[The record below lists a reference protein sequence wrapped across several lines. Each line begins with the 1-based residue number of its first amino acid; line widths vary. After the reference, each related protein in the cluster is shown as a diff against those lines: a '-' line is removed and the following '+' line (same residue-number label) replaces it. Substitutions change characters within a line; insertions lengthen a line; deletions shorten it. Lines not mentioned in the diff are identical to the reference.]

1 MVILAKVNFMMIF
14 VTFVTTMIIIISWLS
29 PLSSP
34 SWSGIEADK
43 VTAEVMAKVQAW
55 WEPSRK
61 QICRFWIIWFWRRCW
76 TFKQVTLLTKDSS
89 ELCRQKSATFRGKS
103 RRRQVLTMIIMSG
116 DRWDG
121 QHVGHDNDILE
132 AEKSEKWPCNATDV
146 DDEVCTIYHL
156 PYTIYHI
163 PYTIYQVSWLWGLP
177 WWFAPSR
184 TKIHWVREN

>member
-14 VTFVTTMIIIISWLS
+14 VTFVTTMIIIISWIS
-29 PLSSP
+29 PLLSP

-43 VTAEVMAKVQAW
+43 VTGEVMAKVQAL

-76 TFKQVTLLTKDSS
+76 TFKQVTADKNSS